1 MIHKIMYKTVVII
14 CEDGYEIRR
23 SKQVRDKNWMKFE
36 ASGRVDDYLAYCRNS
51 QNRYGTSVDDRNSNR
66 NNRYDRNHGYDR
78 NEDED
83 VDESECYPDRDGF
96 EFHARG

>member
-1 MIHKIMYKTVVII
+1 M
-14 CEDGYEIRR
+14 
-23 SKQVRDKNWMKFE
+23 RDLNWMKFE
-36 ASGRVDDYLAYCRNS
+36 ASGRVDDYLSYCRS
-51 QNRYGTSVDDRNSNR
+51 SKNRYGTSRDDR
-66 NNRYDRNHGYDR
+66 YDR